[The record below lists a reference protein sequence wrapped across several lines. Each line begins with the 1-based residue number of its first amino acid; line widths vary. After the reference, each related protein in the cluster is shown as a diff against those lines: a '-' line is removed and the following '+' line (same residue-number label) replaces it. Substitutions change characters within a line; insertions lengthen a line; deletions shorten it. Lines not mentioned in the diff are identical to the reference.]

1 MKFKGL
7 IVLSTAVCGCGN
19 QVSVHEEQQA
29 QMKYVDSL
37 WGTFKVVKELLRY
50 DVWTITDRK
59 HEMDSL
65 LQLTKFF
72 KPENLD
78 DAEKQT
84 LVGYA
89 AIARVY
95 KPAAPKYKEVVLQSE
110 EHFYNIKALEQ
121 SVRNNTYAGNKVAF
135 LKEYQKEKQGVNQ
148 LATEGKVILERL
160 TEVEPMYQRLH
171 PKVTAI
177 IDEQMNP

>member
-7 IVLSTAVCGCGN
+7 IVLGTAVCGCGS

-37 WGTFKVVKELLRY
+37 WGTFKGVKELLRY
-50 DVWTITDRK
+50 DVWTITNRK

-72 KPENLD
+72 KPESLD
-78 DAEKQT
+78 DAEKQA

-89 AIARVY
+89 AISRVY
-95 KPAAPKYKEVVLQSE
+95 KPAAPKYKEIVIHSE

-121 SVRNNTYAGNKVAF
+121 SVRNNTYEGKKAEF
-135 LKEYQKEKQGVNQ
+135 LRAYQEEKQAVNQ
-148 LATEGKVILERL
+148 LADEGKMILERL
-160 TEVEPMYQRLH
+160 SEVEPMYQRLH
-171 PKVTAI
+171 PTVTSI
-177 IDEQMNP
+177 INEKMNP

>member
-7 IVLSTAVCGCGN
+7 IVLGTAVCGCGS

-37 WGTFKVVKELLRY
+37 WGNFKAVKELLRY

-72 KPENLD
+72 KPESLGD
-78 DAEKQT
+78 MEKQA

-110 EHFYNIKALEQ
+110 VHFYNIKALEQ
-121 SVRNNTYAGNKVAF
+121 SVRNNTYQGKRNDF
-135 LKEYQKEKQGVNQ
+135 LKAYETEKAAVKQ
-148 LATEGKVILERL
+148 LATDGKIILERL
-160 TEVEPMYQRLH
+160 TEVEPMFQRLH
-171 PKVTAI
+171 QTVTTI
-177 IDEQMNP
+177 VQDHMNP